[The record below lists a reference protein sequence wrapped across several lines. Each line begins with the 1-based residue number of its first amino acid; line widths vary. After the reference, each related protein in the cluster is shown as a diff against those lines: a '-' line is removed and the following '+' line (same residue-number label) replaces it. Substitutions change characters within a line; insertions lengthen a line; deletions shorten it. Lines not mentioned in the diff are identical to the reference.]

1 MRARK
6 VRPVCPS
13 KYIRVN
19 SENRLRMYARSRTDM
34 WKIVRNCVP
43 FLSKKNTEQLFC
55 FLLRFYLFLREII
68 AHGLRDFARYRARRK
83 ERRRLSMKEGDQVHV
98 TACPLLDA
106 RTAWVSRRNSFVS
119 FLAKPFGI
127 EVKAREKRNY
137 VYLRLDRL
145 VMIKKNRG
153 NREGFS
159 STFISSFKRNRLV
172 HFYRIVYIYIRLFD
186 FDKERDFN
194 KFVILFVNFFKNYRQ
209 LGTINCG

>member
-1 MRARK
+1 
-6 VRPVCPS
+6 
-13 KYIRVN
+13 
-19 SENRLRMYARSRTDM
+19 M

-98 TACPLLDA
+98 TACPLLDV
-106 RTAWVSRRNSFVS
+106 RTARVSRRNSFVS

-145 VMIKKNRG
+145 VVIKKK
-153 NREGFS
+153 S
-159 STFISSFKRNRLV
+159 W
-172 HFYRIVYIYIRLFD
+172 
-186 FDKERDFN
+186 
-194 KFVILFVNFFKNYRQ
+194 
-209 LGTINCG
+209 